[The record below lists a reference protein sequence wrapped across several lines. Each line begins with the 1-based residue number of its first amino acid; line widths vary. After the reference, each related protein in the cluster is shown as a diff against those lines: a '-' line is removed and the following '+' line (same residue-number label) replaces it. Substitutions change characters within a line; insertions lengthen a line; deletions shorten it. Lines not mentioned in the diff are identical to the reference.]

1 MPVSWKDLILAFEFV
16 GASNSGEHQAF
27 LCKQTSK
34 LYWHSDLSDELD
46 ELPDDIDDE
55 EKYVQIPDKRELDLG
70 RPLVFDFVGQ
80 FLPDD
85 FDDVQRI
92 FSRKGAYARFKDLL
106 VRRGALDNGTV
117 LNRKRRKARCGGG
130 AILIHSRSA
139 MKTKA
144 STGEE
149 RDDALAPLRLA
160 VERASSEAQY
170 AERRYMAVDPDNRL
184 IARTLEA
191 DWEKALRKLETAKAE
206 LALCEQQRSQ
216 ALREGDQS

>member
-1 MPVSWKDLILAFEFV
+1 
-16 GASNSGEHQAF
+16 
-27 LCKQTSK
+27 
-34 LYWHSDLSDELD
+34 
-46 ELPDDIDDE
+46 
-55 EKYVQIPDKRELDLG
+55 
-70 RPLVFDFVGQ
+70 
-80 FLPDD
+80 
-85 FDDVQRI
+85 
-92 FSRKGAYARFKDLL
+92 
-106 VRRGALDNGTV
+106 
-117 LNRKRRKARCGGG
+117 
-130 AILIHSRSA
+130 

-206 LALCEQQRSQ
+206 LALGEQQRSQ
-216 ALREGDQS
+216 TPRDGEES